1 MPMINVSGGLPPEI
15 QQQQQALNRQQ
26 QMAQLLMQQGQ
37 TMPSGQMVSGRFV
50 APSFFQYAAPL
61 FQTYAGKSLARES
74 DKEALALAKK
84 IREGQNAALA
94 DYISQSEGKPP
105 VEGGIYGADNR
116 LTMQT
121 TPDMFGPNMELNPQ
135 YRRVEARPAV
145 PANPRAANLSAAQN
159 DLLPDWMRQFAIKEV
174 TKGPDWKEITQYN
187 DKTGNTEIYRYNA
200 NSPDPRS
207 TMQFLGVSKPAIS
220 PEAQI
225 RFGDENINIPAQFRG
240 GAVGQPQGQPTSAY
254 GANVQFTPN
263 QAVGTPQGQPSG
275 QPQVT
280 PNVAPTVASTKEY
293 NPYVAPPVPA
303 GLSGKQARD
312 WKADQAKPL
321 TGDDAKQVT
330 GAINYQK
337 SLINVQNL
345 FDKYKGADLLKP
357 NVRAEIQS
365 AVENARLQG
374 KEANRLGALT
384 GPDYGILEKIIAD
397 PTAFDAFL
405 KDRTTINKLYNN
417 QRLFTGEMI
426 KTNYRNAQKA
436 VPENLREYV
445 DIKPMELTTN
455 KPKGQPKASGAVARA
470 MLNGKPIVVR
480 DGKWVDERTGK
491 AVE

>member
-1 MPMINVSGGLPPEI
+1 MAQPMINVGGSNLPPEI
-15 QQQQQALNRQQ
+15 LQQQQALNRQQ

-37 TMPSGQMVSGRFV
+37 QMPSGQMVSGRYV

-61 FQTYAGKSLARES
+61 FQTYAGKSLAEKG
-74 DKEALALAKK
+74 DKTALELAKQL
-84 IREGQNAALA
+84 RQQYANEMAQFQDL
-94 DYISQSEGKPP
+94 YRGKEQTFEQAGPTQA
-105 VEGGIYGADNR
+105 GGNIPTQTYRAGADPQAAY
-116 LTMQT
+116 L
-121 TPDMFGPNMELNPQ
+121 FGSTAYNPVLQ
-135 YRRVEARPAV
+135 QV
-145 PANPRAANLSAAQN
+145 SAKKM
-159 DLLPDWMRQFAIKEV
+159 LEGPKYKEV
-174 TKGPDWKEITQYN
+174 TQYN
-187 DKTGNTEIYRYNA
+187 QQTGNTEIYRYDE
-200 NSPDPRS
+200 NSQNPRE
-207 TMQFLGVSKPAIS
+207 TMQFIGISKPAIS

-240 GAVGQPQGQPTSAY
+240 GAVSQPQGQPTSAY

-263 QAVGTPQGQPSG
+263 QPVGAPQGQPSG
-275 QPQVT
+275 QPQIT
-280 PNVAPTVASTKEY
+280 PNVVSTVASTKEY
-293 NPYVAPPVPA
+293 NPYVAPPIPA

-337 SLINVQNL
+337 SLVDVQNL

-417 QRLFTGEMI
+417 QRLFTGEII
-426 KTNYRNAQKA
+426 KTNYRAAQKA

-445 DIKPMELTTN
+445 DIKAKELTPDSKDN
-455 KPKGQPKASGAVARA
+455 KPKGAVPIQRA
-470 MLNGKPIVVR
+470 ILNGEKIETR
-480 DGKWVDERTGK
+480 NGKWVYSATGK